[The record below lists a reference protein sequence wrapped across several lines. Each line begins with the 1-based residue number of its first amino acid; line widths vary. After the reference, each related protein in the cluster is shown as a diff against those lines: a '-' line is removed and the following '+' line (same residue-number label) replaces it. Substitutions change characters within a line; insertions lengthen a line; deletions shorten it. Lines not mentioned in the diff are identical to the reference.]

1 LHDFGGCT
9 PSEIVAALNLE
20 LKDLFSDAPLPK
32 GPRRAPQPEKI
43 NRVADAFRL
52 DIAAL
57 DLRLRASRIIEAGK
71 RLNAATLANDELDH
85 ALGYVAQAC
94 ADIERAELFEATAD
108 TLRAKEFIEREYE
121 RQQRIA

>member
-1 LHDFGGCT
+1 
-9 PSEIVAALNLE
+9 
-20 LKDLFSDAPLPK
+20 
-32 GPRRAPQPEKI
+32 
-43 NRVADAFRL
+43 VADAFRL